1 MKKALSLTLALVLA
15 FALAIPAFAAAETAN
30 VSVSGSQ
37 PTVEVAY
44 TTTEFFTVTI
54 PADIAL
60 AKAQDANTLSGSAD
74 VEAVGLLAANK
85 TLTVTMSTANYDEEA
100 SKFYL
105 AYEGSKINY
114 TIKVGAAD
122 FSEDGT
128 VLTMAAGSESAEAT
142 LNFAAADI
150 TEATKAGKHSDT
162 LTFTVTCA

>member
-1 MKKALSLTLALVLA
+1 MKKALSLTLALVFA

-37 PTVEVAY
+37 PTVKVDY

-54 PADIAL
+54 PADITL
-60 AKAQDANTLSGSAD
+60 VKAQDANTLSGSAD
-74 VEAVGLLAANK
+74 VSAVGLLAANK
-85 TLTVTMSTANYDEEA
+85 TLTVTMGTANYDEENT
-100 SKFYL
+100 KFYL

-150 TEATKAGKHSDT
+150 TEATKAGNHSDT
-162 LTFTVTCA
+162 LTFTVTCQ